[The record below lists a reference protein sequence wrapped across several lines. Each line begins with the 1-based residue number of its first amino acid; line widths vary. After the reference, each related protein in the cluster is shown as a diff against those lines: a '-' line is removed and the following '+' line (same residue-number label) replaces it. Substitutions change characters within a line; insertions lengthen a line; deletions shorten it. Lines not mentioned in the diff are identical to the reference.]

1 MMLSVSWLNFLK
13 KRVLNEH
20 SSQASAAGLCSIMST
35 CHLCFRER
43 ERLAGPYRH
52 SFRSKWITDVIGLT
66 QTNSAD
72 SHWSGPLV
80 FGASPRNSS
89 PSALVLTPPP
99 IVLLF
104 ARPPLLAA
112 VNWWA
117 HLLLHLPPC
126 SALFGLAS
134 QALGSFRLGQLRLLL
149 EVFPIVWL
157 RCAVP
162 ACFIFGYTEIFALS
176 SLPRSSDF
184 SPCKDLSLRGNCH
197 MWQTEH
203 CSLPRRL

>member
-1 MMLSVSWLNFLK
+1 MNNRCYWAYPNEFHWFSLGRPTSVWCQSEEFQ
-13 KRVLNEH
+13 
-20 SSQASAAGLCSIMST
+20 S
-35 CHLCFRER
+35 ER
-43 ERLAGPYRH
+43 PCAH
-52 SFRSKWITDVIGLT
+52 
-66 QTNSAD
+66 
-72 SHWSGPLV
+72 
-80 FGASPRNSS
+80 
-89 PSALVLTPPP
+89 PPP